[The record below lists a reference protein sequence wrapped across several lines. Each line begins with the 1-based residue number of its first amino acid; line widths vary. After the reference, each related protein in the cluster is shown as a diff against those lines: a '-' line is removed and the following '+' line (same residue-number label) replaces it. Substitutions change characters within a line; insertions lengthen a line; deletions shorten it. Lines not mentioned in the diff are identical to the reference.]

1 MFFYEASGVF
11 ATFYLQAQTA
21 FTVMVDD
28 MDVVSNVRGLSQ
40 RLSEY
45 KPSSSV
51 KKVKSQWHTSELSSD
66 PLSTFTYFYTTFIF
80 YTTDTVLS
88 VL

>member
-1 MFFYEASGVF
+1 MLPSAPTRASATHYQGRKQILLALKPKLFFYEASGVF

-28 MDVVSNVRGLSQ
+28 MDVVSNVLGLSQ

-51 KKVKSQWHTSELSSD
+51 KKVKSQ
-66 PLSTFTYFYTTFIF
+66 
-80 YTTDTVLS
+80 
-88 VL
+88 